1 MKNQEPA
8 FRTTTGPFGFRH
20 SVFVILSSL
29 GISSFVIPDPAIPH
43 LSATDARAAVVAA
56 EEIFNGFRSKG
67 GKLSLLDLKL
77 QKNTIAGIL
86 HNLIG
91 EQFARRSGYWS
102 FKESGA
108 AGGDLIGKNGEQLE
122 LKTSSS
128 LDVKGNQVSH
138 NYRYY
143 LVSNFVLRPKRLV
156 VVWVRGGNLA
166 PEDWRRPKGTQWA
179 FLNESGEKKLQT
191 LWQDFGELSPS
202 HIKGIGEVREKRLAE
217 AGVYSL
223 REMAKLSVERL
234 RKVLKVSEEQARKFL
249 EMTNDAVMTKHP
261 NTRGEMTNDEIPN
274 DERNP
279 KPKSE

>member
-1 MKNQEPA
+1 MTKYHPA
-8 FRTTTGPFGFRH
+8 PGRVDRSADESISTTPVRTHARTTSLRH
-20 SVFVILSSL
+20 SVFVILSSW
-29 GISSFVIPDPAIPH
+29 GISSFVISESAIPH

-67 GKLSLLDLKL
+67 GELSLLDLKL

-91 EQFARRSGYWS
+91 EQIARRSDYWS
-102 FKESGA
+102 FRESGA
-108 AGGDLIGKNGEQLE
+108 AGGDLIGKNEEHLE

-128 LDVKGNQVSH
+128 LGVKGNQVSH

-156 VVWVRGGNLA
+156 VVWVRGGKLA

-191 LWQDFGELSPS
+191 IWQDFGELPPS
-202 HIKGIGEVREKRLAE
+202 HIKGIGEVREKRLAK
-217 AGVYSL
+217 AGIYSL
-223 REMAKLSVERL
+223 RKMSKLSVERL
-234 RKVLKVSEEQARKFL
+234 REVLQVSEKQAKEFL
-249 EMTNDAVMTKHP
+249 EAAKGV
-261 NTRGEMTNDEIPN
+261 E
-274 DERNP
+274 
-279 KPKSE
+279 